1 MNLLYFWGVGLDR
14 LAVLA
19 FLPRLHKDRLYL
31 ILVYAVSAMVLIATI
46 VSFLIRLLQCHPV
59 SDGWLPPM
67 TPGTHC
73 LPQISLDMMMNAHA
87 ILGIIFDIMLMALPI
102 WVIYKKMLWS
112 RKTFQVIAVFSVG
125 IFVVVTGIIRLYY
138 IRTMDW
144 AVDS

>member
-1 MNLLYFWGVGLDR
+1 MCR
-14 LAVLA
+14 
-19 FLPRLHKDRLYL
+19 
-31 ILVYAVSAMVLIATI
+31 
-46 VSFLIRLLQCHPV
+46 PV
-59 SDGWLPPM
+59 KDGWLPPM

-73 LPQISLDMMMNAHA
+73 LAQVHLDRMMNAHA

-112 RKTFQVIAVFSVG
+112 KKTFQVIAVFSVG

-138 IRTMDW
+138 IQTMDW